1 MKTSQNGVNLIKS
14 FEGLVLHAYKPVSTE
29 KYWTI
34 GYGHYGSDVQEGS
47 AISKE
52 EAEQL
57 LKYDLGKYEYG
68 VSQMVQVPLNVNQ
81 FDSLVSF
88 AYNCGLDALRTS
100 TLLKKLNAKD
110 YQGAAKEFDK
120 WVHAGGKTLAGL
132 VRRRAEEKALFLKPI
147 PKPVTPKAKIVTHKV
162 KKGENLTMISH
173 VYKTTIDK
181 ILKQNTNIKNANL
194 IYIGQNIKVPDNR

>member
-34 GYGHYGSDVQEGS
+34 GYGHYGSDVREGS
-47 AISKE
+47 TVSKE

-68 VSQMVQVPLNVNQ
+68 VSQMVKVPLNVNQ

-88 AYNCGLDALRTS
+88 AYNCGLEALRSS
-100 TLLKKLNAKD
+100 TLLKKLNAGD
-110 YQGAAKEFDK
+110 YQGAANEFSK
-120 WVHAGGKTLAGL
+120 WVNAGGKQLAGL

-147 PKPVTPKAKIVTHKV
+147 PKPVIPKAKIVTHKV
-162 KKGENLTMISH
+162 KKGENLTMIAH

>member
-34 GYGHYGSDVQEGS
+34 GFGHYGSDVREGS
-47 AISKE
+47 TVSKE

-68 VSQMVQVPLNVNQ
+68 VSQMVKVPLNTNQ

-88 AYNCGLDALRTS
+88 AYNCGLEALRSS
-100 TLLKKLNAKD
+100 TLLKKLNAGD
-110 YQGAAKEFDK
+110 YKGAANEFSK
-120 WVHAGGKTLAGL
+120 WVNAGGKQLAGL

-147 PKPVTPKAKIVTHKV
+147 PKPVIPKAKIVTHKV
-162 KKGENLTMISH
+162 KKGENLTMIAH

-181 ILKQNTNIKNANL
+181 ILKLNANIKNANL

>member
-47 AISKE
+47 TISKE

-120 WVHAGGKTLAGL
+120 WVHAGGKVLAGL

-147 PKPVTPKAKIVTHKV
+147 PKVIKKDKIITYTI
-162 KKGENLTMISH
+162 KKGDNLTHIANA
-173 VYKTTIDK
+173 YKTSIDK
-181 ILKQNTNIKNANL
+181 ILKLNTTIKNPNV
-194 IYIGQNIKVPDNR
+194 IIIGKKIKIPDNR